1 MTSVAMIKALIW
13 RGANNPEEQHLLESR
28 AIRSLAVS
36 EDGEE
41 GVKSFFEKRKPKFTG
56 TLSKDMPA
64 WVPWVSHSLLKLINA
79 TLMHYLPSGT
89 KSVLAPEMRNSE
101 PVSST
106 KRSRNGIKLPCLKY
120 CQSNTARNSAW
131 IIRARNVIYNAF

>member
-64 WVPWVSHSLLKLINA
+64 WVPWVSHSLL
-79 TLMHYLPSGT
+79 T
-89 KSVLAPEMRNSE
+89 
-101 PVSST
+101 
-106 KRSRNGIKLPCLKY
+106 
-120 CQSNTARNSAW
+120 
-131 IIRARNVIYNAF
+131 